1 MWRHRETRLVSRKF
15 LTKQKSAQEHAKC
28 SLPGFPHLIMAF
40 WLFYFILLLF
50 FFTGREWLW
59 VDHFARHMGGG
70 EGEEPW
76 SWPVEMFSVETRF
89 EGLPVLGA
97 LHVCK
102 NCPNCQKKGYFRANS
117 DSVILKWDAEF
128 IKQSLLTT
136 EGFLFPDGE
145 TWICKPTGMNQGK
158 GIYLVS
164 SKEQL
169 KEKLNINGE
178 SESSARRSVVRPPQG
193 RVIQRYK

>member
-1 MWRHRETRLVSRKF
+1 M
-15 LTKQKSAQEHAKC
+15 
-28 SLPGFPHLIMAF
+28 
-40 WLFYFILLLF
+40 
-50 FFTGREWLW
+50 
-59 VDHFARHMGGG
+59 
-70 EGEEPW
+70 
-76 SWPVEMFSVETRF
+76 
-89 EGLPVLGA
+89 VL
-97 LHVCK
+97 
-102 NCPNCQKKGYFRANS
+102 Q
-117 DSVILKWDAEF
+117 WDAEF
-128 IKQSLLTT
+128 IKQTLLTT
-136 EGFLFPDGE
+136 EGFFISDGE

>member
-1 MWRHRETRLVSRKF
+1 M
-15 LTKQKSAQEHAKC
+15 
-28 SLPGFPHLIMAF
+28 
-40 WLFYFILLLF
+40 
-50 FFTGREWLW
+50 
-59 VDHFARHMGGG
+59 
-70 EGEEPW
+70 
-76 SWPVEMFSVETRF
+76 
-89 EGLPVLGA
+89 VL
-97 LHVCK
+97 
-102 NCPNCQKKGYFRANS
+102 Q
-117 DSVILKWDAEF
+117 WDAEF
-128 IKQSLLTT
+128 IKQTLLTT
-136 EGFLFPDGE
+136 EGFLFSDGE